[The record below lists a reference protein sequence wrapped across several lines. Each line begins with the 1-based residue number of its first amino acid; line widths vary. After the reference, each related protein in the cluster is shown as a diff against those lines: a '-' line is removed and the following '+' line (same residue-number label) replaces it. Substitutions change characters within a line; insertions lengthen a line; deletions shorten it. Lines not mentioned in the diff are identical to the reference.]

1 MMSGHNPVLRLIRRY
16 CRPYLAPLGGAVI
29 GQLLSRVFWFYPPVV
44 LGVVFDSILLGESK
58 YSLPGIP
65 AGFVP
70 SDQAGQ
76 LWFSVGVVALVY
88 VLGYVL
94 SIAASWTL
102 SVIAYRVQHRLRVE
116 SYDHAQRLGYEFFES
131 EQKGDLISILN
142 NDVNQIESF
151 LKDTISLV
159 GTAVF
164 IFIVIGG
171 YMVILN
177 WQLAIVA
184 FIAPLF
190 VAVFNYAYSR
200 YVEPKYQQI
209 RANVGDISSRIEN
222 NISGIGVIKAYTQE
236 EFEMSRIE
244 RTSETYRD
252 TSWKVAKARTALGQV
267 TDQLSNFGYVLVLTI
282 GGLWVLSGEPPV
294 QWLSGDLQAG
304 TLLTFLIFN
313 DRFSWPLS
321 QIATIVDKYQM
332 AKASCRRVFGLLD
345 EEPEIEE
352 GTEVADFNAT
362 SPTVSFNEVSYR
374 YSGEDEDAVMDID
387 FTAYGGETVGIV
399 GPTGA
404 GKSTLLKLLFR
415 FYDINKGSITVE
427 NTDIRDIDRRA
438 YRDVIGY
445 ISQDPHLFN
454 GTVKENIVYGSD
466 DPDEE
471 TIIEAADA
479 ANAHSFIQN
488 LDKGYETNVGEGG
501 GLLSGGQRQRIAIA
515 RAIVDD
521 PEILVLDEP
530 TSHVDNATEVLL
542 QQNLAEVIADRT
554 TFIVAHNLS
563 NVRNSDKILV
573 LDNAEIVELGTHD
586 DLVKAEGLYKDL
598 WRIQTG
604 NFEKVSDIT
613 RVSSE
618 APERVEFNIQLDSQ

>member
-1 MMSGHNPVLRLIRRY
+1 MFGQNPVLRLLGKH
-16 CRPYLAPLGGAVI
+16 CRPYLVPLSGAVI
-29 GQLLSRVFWFYPPVV
+29 GNLLSRVFWFYPPVV
-44 LGVVFDSILLGESK
+44 LGVVFDSILLGGSE

-65 AGFVP
+65 SGFIP
-70 SDQAGQ
+70 SDQTGQ
-76 LWFSVGVVALVY
+76 LWFSVGVIAVVY
-88 VLGYVL
+88 ALGYVL

-102 SVIAYRVQHRLRVE
+102 SIIAYRVQHRLRVE
-116 SYDHAQRLGYEFFES
+116 SYDHAQRLGYEFFEV
-131 EQKGDLISILN
+131 EQKGNLISILN
-142 NDVNQIESF
+142 NDVNHIESF
-151 LKDTISLV
+151 LKDTISLI

-164 IFIVIGG
+164 IFVVIGG

-209 RANVGDISSRIEN
+209 RTNVGDISSRIEN

-244 RTSETYRD
+244 RTSEKYRD

-267 TDQLSNFGYVLVLTI
+267 TDQLSNLGYVLVLTI
-282 GGLWVLSGEPPV
+282 GGLWVLSNEPPV
-294 QWLSGDLQAG
+294 PGMSGNLQAG

-321 QIATIVDKYQM
+321 QITTIVDKYQM
-332 AKASCRRVFGLLD
+332 AKASCRRVLGLLD
-345 EEPEIEE
+345 EEPEIE
-352 GTEVADFNAT
+352 GVIEVADFDVT
-362 SPTVSFNEVSYR
+362 SPTISFDKVAYR
-374 YSGEDEDAVMDID
+374 YSGEDEDAVTDIN
-387 FTAYGGETVGIV
+387 FTAHGGETVGIV

-415 FYDINKGSITVE
+415 FYDVNKGAITVE
-427 NTDIRDIDRRA
+427 NNDIRDIDRRA

-454 GTVKENIVYGSD
+454 GTVKENIVYGSNN
-466 DPDEE
+466 PDEE
-471 TIIEAADA
+471 TIIEAAKA

-488 LDKGYETNVGEGG
+488 LDDGYETNVGEGG
-501 GLLSGGQRQRIAIA
+501 GRLSGGQRQRIAIA

-530 TSHVDNATEVLL
+530 TSHIDNATEVVL

-573 LDNAEIVELGTHD
+573 LDNGAIVEQGTHD
-586 DLVKAEGLYKDL
+586 DLVKAEGLYTDL
-598 WRIQTG
+598 WCIQTG
-604 NFEKVSDIT
+604 NFEEVSDVT
-613 RVSSE
+613 RMS
-618 APERVEFNIQLDSQ
+618 PETQARVNSNIQFNSK

>member
-1 MMSGHNPVLRLIRRY
+1 MSGQNPVLRLLGRY
-16 CRPYLAPLGGAVI
+16 SRPYLVPLCGAVI
-29 GQLLSRVFWFYPPVV
+29 GNLLSRVFWFYPPVV
-44 LGVVFDSILLGESK
+44 LGVVFDSILLGESE

-70 SDQAGQ
+70 NDQIGQ

-88 VLGYVL
+88 VLGYVV
-94 SIAASWTL
+94 SIAANWTL

-116 SYDHAQRLGYEFFES
+116 SYDHAQRLGYEFFEV

-142 NDVNQIESF
+142 NDVNRIESF
-151 LKDTISLV
+151 LKDTISLI

-164 IFIVIGG
+164 IFVVIGG

-209 RANVGDISSRIEN
+209 RTNVGDISSLIEN

-244 RTSETYRD
+244 RTSEKYRD
-252 TSWKVAKARTALGQV
+252 TSWKVAKAQTALGQV
-267 TDQLSNFGYVLVLTI
+267 TDQLSNLGYVLVLTI
-282 GGLWVLSGEPPV
+282 GGLWVLNGEPPV
-294 QWLSGDLQAG
+294 PGMSGNLQAG

-321 QIATIVDKYQM
+321 QITTIVDKYQM

-345 EEPEIEE
+345 EEPEIKEV
-352 GTEVADFNAT
+352 TEVADFDVT
-362 SPTVSFNEVSYR
+362 SPMVSFDEVAYR
-374 YSGEDEDAVMDID
+374 YSGEDEDAITDID
-387 FTAYGGETVGIV
+387 FTAHGGETVGIV

-415 FYDINKGSITVE
+415 FYDVNRGAITVE
-427 NTDIRDIDRRA
+427 NTDIRDIDRQA

-466 DPDEE
+466 NPDEE
-471 TIIEAADA
+471 TIIEAAKA
-479 ANAHSFIQN
+479 ANAHSFIQD
-488 LDKGYETNVGEGG
+488 LDDGYKTNVGEGG
-501 GLLSGGQRQRIAIA
+501 SRLSGGQRQRIAIA

-530 TSHVDNATEVLL
+530 TSHVDNATEVVL
-542 QQNLAEVIADRT
+542 QQNLGEVIADRT

-573 LDNAEIVELGTHD
+573 LDDGEIVEQGTHD
-586 DLVKAEGLYKDL
+586 DLVKAEGLYTDL

-604 NFEKVSDIT
+604 NFEEVSDVT
-613 RVSSE
+613 RIS
-618 APERVEFNIQLDSQ
+618 PETQAGVNSNIQLNSQ